1 MMIISILLMSI
12 PKITLKKQTIKKEI
26 RNIQD
31 LLENPYPE
39 VIEDDSGAENISIE
53 SDQVRSEGVDEE
65 PGPVSVDVHAV
76 LFQQLLLVSPAL
88 RPVLRQLLH
97 LSRRG
102 GRGRWRKAINA
113 LCCYSN
119 YKRLF
124 SNSNCKVWRKKL
136 QCGKKYRCVQ
146 ILVILICFHSRWHG
160 WGGEWIPVY
169 GAQYNICICIYI
181 GIPHWEDRF
190 SKKKDVRRR
199 LETIRR

>member
-1 MMIISILLMSI
+1 MSI

-102 GRGRWRKAINA
+102 G
-113 LCCYSN
+113 
-119 YKRLF
+119 
-124 SNSNCKVWRKKL
+124 
-136 QCGKKYRCVQ
+136 
-146 ILVILICFHSRWHG
+146 
-160 WGGEWIPVY
+160 
-169 GAQYNICICIYI
+169 
-181 GIPHWEDRF
+181 
-190 SKKKDVRRR
+190 
-199 LETIRR
+199 